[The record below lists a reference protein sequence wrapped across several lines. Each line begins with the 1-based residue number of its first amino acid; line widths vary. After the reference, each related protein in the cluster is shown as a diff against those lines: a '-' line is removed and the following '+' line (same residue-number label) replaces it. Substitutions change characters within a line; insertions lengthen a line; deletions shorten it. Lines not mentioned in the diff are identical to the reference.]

1 MAKLAPGSKRKSNP
15 PRAVNGYKTLG
26 GHDPAAGA
34 LRNVLAQAGAVAPH
48 SGKPWSEAM
57 LLGLGGGLGFEAKV
71 IDSKNG
77 PFVSIDFSNHDSR
90 NFVANAVR
98 RIGGTLQVH
107 DTDNATGAS
116 RFLTG
121 AIKEGHPALTW
132 VDLASLPWH
141 HLPADLKGKIVH
153 LLVVYGLDDDASVAL
168 VDDRCTAPL
177 IWPEASLAGARAA
190 IPALS
195 NRIAVVAPPTEKA
208 DLGAAISEAVKS
220 TVAAM
225 TEGSTSGLKALAAFA
240 ETVGTEWATIAP
252 PGPQLVSALISTY
265 RSVEQLSGAG
275 ALRGLYGQFLAEA
288 AEASKKPK
296 LATAAGAYAK
306 LAADWTAFARSL
318 LPDDVN
324 QTKYVREALDR
335 MFKAV
340 QEKGAAGTSEADK
353 AASELASTTK
363 AAADKLSTANAKD
376 FYAGLQSKLKA
387 LHKAESAA
395 AEALASAI

>member
-15 PRAVNGYKTLG
+15 PRSVSGYKTLG

-57 LLGLGGGLGFEAKV
+57 LLGLGGGLGFEAKA
-71 IDSKNG
+71 IESTSG
-77 PFVSIDFSNHDSR
+77 PFMLIDFSNHDSR

-107 DTDNATGAS
+107 ETDNATGAS

-141 HLPADLKGKIVH
+141 HLPADLKGKIIH
-153 LLVVYGLDDDASVAL
+153 LVVVYGLDDDASVAL

-177 IWPEASLAGARAA
+177 LWPEASLAEARAA
-190 IPALS
+190 IPALA
-195 NRIAVVAPPTEKA
+195 NRIAVVQPPA
-208 DLGAAISEAVKS
+208 DKIDIAAAITEAIRS
-220 TVAAM
+220 SLSAM
-225 TEGSTSGLKALAAFA
+225 TEGATSGLKALAAFTA
-240 ETVGTEWATIAP
+240 SVTTEWPAAAP
-252 PGPQLVSALISTY
+252 VGPKLVSALVSTY

-288 AEASKKPK
+288 AEATKR
-296 LATAAGAYAK
+296 AK
-306 LAADWTAFARSL
+306 LAKAAEEYGTLSASWSAFARSL

-335 MFKAV
+335 M
-340 QEKGAAGTSEADK
+340 
-353 AASELASTTK
+353 
-363 AAADKLSTANAKD
+363 AK
-376 FYAGLQSKLKA
+376 
-387 LHKAESAA
+387 
-395 AEALASAI
+395 